1 MGDLL
6 MIVITVSALALC
18 QFYVKWCD
26 RIATADLAADMESTR
41 VAEVEVEVEEVTA

>member
-6 MIVITVSALALC
+6 MIVITVGALALC
-18 QFYVKWCD
+18 QLYVKWCD

-41 VAEVEVEVEEVTA
+41 VAEVEEVTA

>member
-6 MIVITVSALALC
+6 MIVITIGALALC

-26 RIATADLAADMESTR
+26 RIATAEPDAYIDST
-41 VAEVEVEVEEVTA
+41 VVVTPEDVTA